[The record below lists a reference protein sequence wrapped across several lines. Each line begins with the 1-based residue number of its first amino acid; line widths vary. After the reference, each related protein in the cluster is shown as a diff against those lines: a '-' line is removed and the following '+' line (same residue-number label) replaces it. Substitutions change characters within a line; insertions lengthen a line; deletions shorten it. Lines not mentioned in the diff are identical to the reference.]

1 VPAMLKTN
9 THYDATAWFF
19 TMDRIGRELRELYET
34 SEEMPREL
42 RHVVEQI
49 ERWRQASADDN
60 SGVPPIGRHN

>member
-1 VPAMLKTN
+1 MLKAN

-19 TMDRIGRELRELYET
+19 TMDRIGRELRELYEI

-49 ERWRQASADDN
+49 ERGRRQASADDN
-60 SGVPPIGRHN
+60 VGVPTIRRHN

>member
-1 VPAMLKTN
+1 MLKAN

-19 TMDRIGRELRELYET
+19 TMDRIGRELRELYEI

-49 ERWRQASADDN
+49 ERGRRQASADDN
-60 SGVPPIGRHN
+60 FGVPTIRRHN